1 VLVKDK
7 FLRVSLLVLGLFFLF
22 SLPGATAAEKIGFVD
37 VQEILLKSDA
47 GEKASEEFRQVLAK
61 HKSQLQAK
69 ERELKKLKEELERKR
84 SVLKKAAL
92 KDKENAYQNKIENYR
107 LAVKTANEELKA
119 RDAKLSKALVP
130 EIMKLAGMIGEKDK
144 YSVIFDVG
152 TIPVPHFTREN
163 DLTKRI
169 IDELNRTYKPGK

>member
-1 VLVKDK
+1 MKDK

-22 SLPGATAAEKIGFVD
+22 SLPGAVAAEKIGFVD

-47 GEKASEEFRQVLAK
+47 GEKASEEFKQVLAK

-69 ERELKKLKEELERKR
+69 EIELKKLKEELERKR
-84 SVLKKAAL
+84 SVLKRAAL
-92 KDKENAYQNKIENYR
+92 KNKENAYQNKIKSYQ

-130 EIMKLAGMIGEKDK
+130 EIMKIAGMIGEKEN

-152 TIPVPHFTREN
+152 TMPVPYFPREN
-163 DLTKRI
+163 DLTKRV
-169 IDELNRTYKPGK
+169 IDELNRTYRPEK